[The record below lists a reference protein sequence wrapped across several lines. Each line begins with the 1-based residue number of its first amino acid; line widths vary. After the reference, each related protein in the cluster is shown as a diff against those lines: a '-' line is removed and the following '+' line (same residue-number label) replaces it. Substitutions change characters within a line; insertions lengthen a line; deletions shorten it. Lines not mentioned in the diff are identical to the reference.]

1 MYSKR
6 IVLLIFCFISLIKT
20 FAQAPSSATEADI
33 KSLELYNAGQ
43 WKELLQYGKSALQND
58 IDFPVLRMRMGYSAF
73 MLGNYSQS
81 LLQYESVLKTGAAT
95 ELLDA
100 SVYYCYLNNI
110 YLNNTA
116 AAGYYAAKLPEATRS
131 NEKIQKVKLKA
142 IEAEYGFKHPQ
153 EPLRGDADYTRIGIL
168 SQLGYK
174 LQLNASA
181 AMYNQIISEPG
192 YLGVTNNTNINIKQR
207 EFYSKMQW
215 AANSKLS
222 FTGAYHYIYTPFN
235 NFIYNNQIG
244 FAAIK
249 YATPYLHVQG
259 AANIGKLGDSTFQQL
274 DGTIKVLPLGN
285 VDLYFISRFS
295 SGKTFTFSQ
304 IAGLKL
310 VKNVWIEGGIV
321 TGTYNT
327 LLENDALYVYND
339 IDEKQ
344 LKVGGTLYI
353 TLLKKLNVSINYTLE
368 QKKKI
373 FTKNNFNQQSI
384 NGGIVWNL

>member
-6 IVLLIFCFISLIKT
+6 IVALFIFLFCLGKLFSQT
-20 FAQAPSSATEADI
+20 PSSVAEADI
-33 KSLELYNAGQ
+33 KSLELYNASQ
-43 WKELLQYGKSALQND
+43 WKDLLQYGKSAFQND

-81 LLQYESVLKTGAAT
+81 LVQYESVLKTGAAT

-100 SVYYCYLNNI
+100 AIYYCYLNNV
-110 YLNNTA
+110 YLNNISS
-116 AAGYYAAKLPEATRS
+116 AGYYASILPEATRT
-131 NEKIQKVKLKA
+131 NEKIQKVKLRA
-142 IEAEYGFKHPQ
+142 VEAEYGFKHPQ
-153 EPLRGDADYTRIGIL
+153 DPFRADADYTRLGIIT
-168 SQLGYK
+168 QLGYR
-174 LQLNASA
+174 LQWHASA

-192 YLGVTNNTNINIKQR
+192 YDSVKNNTNINIQQR
-207 EFYSKMQW
+207 EFYTKMQL
-215 AANSKLS
+215 AVSDKIS
-222 FTGAYHYIYTPFN
+222 IIGAYHYIHTPFN

-249 YATPYLHVQG
+249 YATPFVHVQAG
-259 AANIGKLGDSTFQQL
+259 ANIGKLGDSSFQQI
-274 DGTIKVLPLGN
+274 DGTLKVLPLGN
-285 VDLYFISRFS
+285 LNLYFISRFS

-310 VKNVWIEGGIV
+310 MKNVWIEGGV
-321 TGTYNT
+321 VAGTYNT

-339 IDEKQ
+339 IDEKR
-344 LKVGGTLYI
+344 LKVGGTLYV
-353 TLLKKLNVSINYTLE
+353 TLFKKLNVSVNYTVE

-384 NGGIVWNL
+384 NGGLVWNL